1 MLASLPC
8 CPLPSGP
15 PSLSLSP
22 SPRSLTASP
31 THSLGLFTVLLST
44 SFLFWVSVL
53 CLLLPLSV
61 SFSVSPVCFISPSV
75 SPSVPHPIY
84 LWGLINTSYIPCHVN
99 CLSTPFSLPS
109 SPLPS
114 AEPLLCFPIST
125 PTSISPSISSGPRWT
140 HLTDSL
146 TKAPAPPPP
155 ALGRPHLSGD
165 FLSLT
170 FPAPAQPLSMQI
182 PGEGETFA
190 WPPPP
195 TSCPGGGECGGAGLT
210 QRHAAVNELW
220 WSQLQSPIPHLPN
233 RFETQEAAGSPDMP
247 LCLSPSRLD
256 GPHFSCLYPDGVFYD
271 LDSCKHS
278 SYPDSDGA
286 PDLWSYGLSPA
297 VPAASYETFDP
308 AVATFSHTQGVQ
320 LCYGPSTYSPV
331 GNLDP
336 APSLEAPGPGFPAYP
351 MEDFTSQTLGPLA
364 YAPYPSPVLS
374 EEEDLLLD
382 SPALEVSDSESDE
395 ALMAGPE
402 GRGSEAGAR
411 KKLRL
416 YQFLLGL
423 LTRGDMREC
432 VWWVEPGAGVFQF
445 SSKHKELLARRW
457 GQQKGNRKRMTYQ
470 KLARALRNYAKTGEI
485 RKVKRK
491 LTYQFD
497 SALLPAA
504 RRA

>member
-1 MLASLPC
+1 MLTL
-8 CPLPSGP
+8 
-15 PSLSLSP
+15 
-22 SPRSLTASP
+22 
-31 THSLGLFTVLLST
+31 
-44 SFLFWVSVL
+44 
-53 CLLLPLSV
+53 
-61 SFSVSPVCFISPSV
+61 
-75 SPSVPHPIY
+75 
-84 LWGLINTSYIPCHVN
+84 
-99 CLSTPFSLPS
+99 
-109 SPLPS
+109 
-114 AEPLLCFPIST
+114 
-125 PTSISPSISSGPRWT
+125 
-140 HLTDSL
+140 
-146 TKAPAPPPP
+146 
-155 ALGRPHLSGD
+155 
-165 FLSLT
+165 
-170 FPAPAQPLSMQI
+170 
-182 PGEGETFA
+182 
-190 WPPPP
+190 
-195 TSCPGGGECGGAGLT
+195 
-210 QRHAAVNELW
+210 
-220 WSQLQSPIPHLPN
+220 
-233 RFETQEAAGSPDMP
+233 EAAQ
-247 LCLSPSRLD
+247 LD

-278 SYPDSDGA
+278 SYPDSEGA

-297 VPAASYETFDP
+297 VPAASYEPFDP
-308 AVATFSHTQGVQ
+308 AVATFGHPQGVQ
-320 LCYGPSTYSPV
+320 LCYGPSSYSPV
-331 GNLDP
+331 GSLDP
-336 APSLEAPGPGFPAYP
+336 APSLEVPGPGFPAYP
-351 MEDFTSQTLGPLA
+351 TEDFASQTLGPPA
-364 YAPYPSPVLS
+364 TYAPYPSPVLS

-395 ALMAGPE
+395 ALVAGSE

>member
-1 MLASLPC
+1 
-8 CPLPSGP
+8 
-15 PSLSLSP
+15 
-22 SPRSLTASP
+22 
-31 THSLGLFTVLLST
+31 
-44 SFLFWVSVL
+44 
-53 CLLLPLSV
+53 
-61 SFSVSPVCFISPSV
+61 
-75 SPSVPHPIY
+75 
-84 LWGLINTSYIPCHVN
+84 
-99 CLSTPFSLPS
+99 
-109 SPLPS
+109 
-114 AEPLLCFPIST
+114 
-125 PTSISPSISSGPRWT
+125 
-140 HLTDSL
+140 
-146 TKAPAPPPP
+146 
-155 ALGRPHLSGD
+155 
-165 FLSLT
+165 
-170 FPAPAQPLSMQI
+170 
-182 PGEGETFA
+182 
-190 WPPPP
+190 
-195 TSCPGGGECGGAGLT
+195 
-210 QRHAAVNELW
+210 
-220 WSQLQSPIPHLPN
+220 
-233 RFETQEAAGSPDMP
+233 
-247 LCLSPSRLD
+247 
-256 GPHFSCLYPDGVFYD
+256 
-271 LDSCKHS
+271 
-278 SYPDSDGA
+278 
-286 PDLWSYGLSPA
+286 LWSYGLSPA

-308 AVATFSHTQGVQ
+308 AVATFGHTQGVQ

-382 SPALEVSDSESDE
+382 SPALE
-395 ALMAGPE
+395 
-402 GRGSEAGAR
+402 
-411 KKLRL
+411 
-416 YQFLLGL
+416 FLLGL